1 MYKIDR
7 RGAGAR
13 GQKSFLGNYPNL
25 VAVLP
30 LLLAKQ
36 KLEFRK
42 ITGCLVG
49 ILVHLPE
56 FYFKFLFYCLGLA
69 HVRLRTADW
78 KKCHEFFNL
87 RRHLRS
93 SITRIKTTFKLH
105 GEISFARI
113 IDDGVFFDLYAYPL
127 YGTSDLLARM
137 VFQLLFSCCRSN
149 LNYVYKKKNFLL
161 RSAVAA
167 IKGVIG
173 VIYPPQNP
181 GDKYPPLESWG

>member
-1 MYKIDR
+1 MLSRHPGI
-7 RGAGAR
+7 
-13 GQKSFLGNYPNL
+13 FLSSISNFCFIAL
-25 VAVLP
+25 VWLMCG
-30 LLLAKQ
+30 
-36 KLEFRK
+36 RS
-42 ITGCLVG
+42 
-49 ILVHLPE
+49 
-56 FYFKFLFYCLGLA
+56 
-69 HVRLRTADW
+69 ADW

-149 LNYVYKKKNFLL
+149 LNYVYKKKL
-161 RSAVAA
+161 S
-167 IKGVIG
+167 IEICSGGHKGG
-173 VIYPPQNP
+173 YWGYLPPPRIMGINT
-181 GDKYPPLESWG
+181 PP